1 MKSIYLSGC
10 GAHMRGVLAMSL
22 AASLSCATSQPTNR
36 GGVVMKIDGTEA
48 HIRMSDNAV
57 AVGDRVQFLRQRC
70 TGSGKVTR
78 CHDEPTGEAEVVKL
92 LNTHYSVV
100 RARGGVV
107 FDEGDRVERLGR
119 NLPGGGDGREWFS
132 RIEENTR

>member
-1 MKSIYLSGC
+1 
-10 GAHMRGVLAMSL
+10 MRAAIVMFV
-22 AASLSCATSQPTNR
+22 AASLSCATAQPKNR

-48 HIRMSDNAV
+48 HIRMTDNAV
-57 AVGDRVQFLRQRC
+57 SVGDRVQFLRQRC

-92 LNTHYSVV
+92 LNAHYSVV

-119 NLPGGGDGREWFS
+119 NVPGGGNGWFS
-132 RIEENTR
+132 QNEENTR